1 MRDVFRVIGKALRRN
16 VGAGLLVFVP
26 LALTVWLVRVV
37 WTWLDSPIREIFRRP
52 APGATGVRATLA
64 ELQRSVFGNALTV
77 LDRPGVGLIAL
88 VALIYIVGFLTRTI
102 VGGKF
107 VALGERILR
116 RVPLVRS
123 IYTGTKQILE
133 AILSGTE
140 RHFDEVVLI
149 EYPRKGI
156 YAIGFVTSPAR
167 GEVQTHMNGST
178 MNVFLPTTPNPTS
191 GYLLVVPREDL
202 TTLDMSVEDA
212 VKLVISGGIVAPEP
226 GNSNSHG
233 NSNAEGGSD
242 VRVSNPSGAAAP
254 EKDAAKRGAKAHT
267 ARKPKHGKSKHA
279 KRKGA
284 GDSKTPGENSS
295 G

>member
-52 APGATGVRATLA
+52 APAATGVRATLA
-64 ELQRSVFGNALTV
+64 EFIRSVFGDTLTV
-77 LDRPGVGLIAL
+77 LDRPGVGLL
-88 VALIYIVGFLTRTI
+88 VLIALIYVVGFLTRTF
-102 VGGKF
+102 VGGKL
-107 VALGERILR
+107 VALGEAILR

-156 YAIGFVTSPAR
+156 HAIGFVTSPAR
-167 GEVQTHMNGST
+167 GEVQKHMNGST
-178 MNVFLPTTPNPTS
+178 VNVFLPTTPNPTS
-191 GYLLVVPREDL
+191 GYLLVVPRDDL

-226 GNSNSHG
+226 GNSNTHG
-233 NSNAEGGSD
+233 NPNAEGGSD
-242 VRVSNPSGAAAP
+242 VRVTNPSVAAAP
-254 EKDAAKRGAKAHT
+254 EKERPKGHSKTHAAR
-267 ARKPKHGKSKHA
+267 KSKHG

-284 GDSKTPGENSS
+284 GDSKASGENSS